1 MSAPADIRGLLV
13 DAVAELEAARAKTEL
28 LAELTERRR
37 LFGLV
42 RPLVLKPIGR
52 VWRLGV
58 LLLARDGSVFATG
71 EITRAMQTGR
81 PTFQSP
87 GAEQRRSYRALAL
100 RSGLPEGETVNFN
113 ATAITLETEA
123 LRDSTAPLYVR
134 GDEPFVRWSHS
145 LGGEMSMPLDAYL
158 RHRVELLTH
167 PPEGA

>member
-1 MSAPADIRGLLV
+1 MTEPADIRGLLT
-13 DAVAELEAARAKTEL
+13 DAAGELEAAEAKTEL

-37 LFGLV
+37 LLGLV

-58 LLLARDGSVFATG
+58 LLLDRDGTAYATG
-71 EITRAMQTGR
+71 EITRATETGR

-100 RSGLPEGETVNFN
+100 RSGLPQGETVNFN
-113 ATAITLETEA
+113 ARSIDLDPEA
-123 LRDSTAPLYVR
+123 LHASASPIVLRD
-134 GDEPFVRWSHS
+134 DKPFVRWSHS
-145 LGGEMSMPLDAYL
+145 LGGEMSLPLDAYL
-158 RHRVELLTH
+158 RDRVDLLAH